1 MTRVA
6 RDWDRF
12 WFAPRTTRVLSLYRI
27 GLGLVVLID
36 AARRAPWLDM
46 LYSDLGLVTI
56 ETLTDHLGRTPSTL
70 LAIDASPVTVRF
82 LFVAWVVSAACFTIG
97 LATRASSIAVF
108 LLSASFLARNPLVVN
123 SGGGGVVSMLFLF
136 LFAPADQAY
145 AVDRWRRA
153 RRSGGEAPEPAAHAP
168 WAQRAMQCQI
178 ALLWLMAGY
187 HKAHGTLWYTGSAMY
202 YVFGQVDFT
211 VRGVEAL
218 MNYPLVYTSLTLAT
232 VLVELAIPFLL
243 WFRPARPYAAAMAI
257 GVQGWILLCMTL
269 PVFPLFTM
277 FSTILFFE
285 EDEVACAGADLE
297 LDTRASST
305 RPRRE
310 AIVQAGLRT

>member
-1 MTRVA
+1 MTRVV

-12 WFAPRTTRVLSLYRI
+12 WFEARTTRALSLYRI
-27 GLGLVVLID
+27 GLGLVVLVD

-46 LYSDLGLVTI
+46 LYSDLGLITV
-56 ETLTDHLGRTPSTL
+56 ETLTEHLGRTPSTL
-70 LAIDASPVTVRF
+70 FVFDASPTTVRL

-97 LATRASSIAVF
+97 LATRASSVAVF

-136 LFAPADQAY
+136 MFAPADQAY
-145 AVDRWRRA
+145 SIDHWWRA
-153 RRSGGEAPEPAAHAP
+153 RRSGGNLSTLVPHAA
-168 WAQRAMQCQI
+168 WVQRAMQCQI

-218 MNYPLVYTSLTLAT
+218 MNSPLVYTSFTLAT
-232 VLVELAIPFLL
+232 VFVELAIPFLL

-285 EDEVACAGADLE
+285 EDEV
-297 LDTRASST
+297 TWS
-305 RPRRE
+305 RR
-310 AIVQAGLRT
+310 G